1 MRTSG
6 SACSG
11 DSTIQPKNVTVVKS
25 TISGANSSTSEKK
38 PVAQTIAN
46 EATPSGNLSATK
58 TRPFQVIGSRSQ
70 RTIRSSGAARQ
81 VGRRR
86 DRDAEHGAGE
96 AALDRGHAAPGRERG
111 EQDPEPD
118 DQHGQRR
125 AGADADHEHDEVGQ
139 AEREG
144 EQEVEQVQPCLRP
157 GDDAGEPG
165 CPASSRPAG

>member
-58 TRPFQVIGSRSQ
+58 TRLFQVIGSRSQ
-70 RTIRSSGAARQ
+70 RTIRSSGAAGRSGGVAIGTPSTARARARSIVAMPRQ
-81 VGRRR
+81 
-86 DRDAEHGAGE
+86 
-96 AALDRGHAAPGRERG
+96 AASVASRIPSPTISTASAAPVLT
-111 EQDPEPD
+111 PTT
-118 DQHGQRR
+118 
-125 AGADADHEHDEVGQ
+125 
-139 AEREG
+139 
-144 EQEVEQVQPCLRP
+144 
-157 GDDAGEPG
+157 
-165 CPASSRPAG
+165 STTK